1 MKTTIGTLA
10 LLLVVCPVA
19 VECSAAQTTSKGS
32 RPAYPDRPVRF
43 IVPFAP
49 GGPSDALARM
59 VSDKL
64 SESLGE
70 QVVVDNRGS
79 VGGILGFELGAKA
92 PPDGYT
98 ILLAVNSGFTINP
111 HVFKMLPYDP
121 FRELQAVTQLTSGG
135 NIVVVNPSVPAHSI
149 KEFIA
154 LAKSQ
159 PGKLNYATTGAGNL
173 LGIAKF
179 KSMAGIDMVPI
190 AFKGTGQ
197 ALISLLS
204 GEVQFFFMNPLIA
217 IPQVKAGKLNALA
230 VTSLERNPALPDLP
244 TVAESG
250 VPGFEN
256 ITWHNIAVPAKT
268 PKPIVRRL
276 NAELVKI
283 VHLPD
288 VQEHLTGLGLT
299 PVGSTPEQVTAK
311 LKAESQFYA
320 KVVKEIGY
328 KPQ

>member
-1 MKTTIGTLA
+1 
-10 LLLVVCPVA
+10 
-19 VECSAAQTTSKGS
+19 
-32 RPAYPDRPVRF
+32 
-43 IVPFAP
+43 
-49 GGPSDALARM
+49 
-59 VSDKL
+59 
-64 SESLGE
+64 
-70 QVVVDNRGS
+70 
-79 VGGILGFELGAKA
+79 
-92 PPDGYT
+92 
-98 ILLAVNSGFTINP
+98 
-111 HVFKMLPYDP
+111 
-121 FRELQAVTQLTSGG
+121 VTQLTTGG
-135 NIVVVNPSVPAHSI
+135 NVVVVHPSVPARSI

-217 IPQVKAGKLNALA
+217 IPQVKAGKLHALA

-256 ITWHNIAVPAKT
+256 ITWHNIAVPAGT
-268 PKPIVRRL
+268 PKPIVKRL

-288 VQEHLTGLGLT
+288 VQEHLTGDGLT

-311 LKAESQFYA
+311 LKAESKFYA
-320 KVVKEIGY
+320 NVVKEIGY
-328 KPQ
+328 QPQ